1 MQSQVSRCTRIPFG
15 SRSFCFAV
23 VAGVCAAG
31 AWMGE
36 RLGAQ
41 AQTVPG
47 FSAKSVTLPKP
58 TKGWAGFAVLP
69 DGRLVAFEGK
79 SLVQLDPTTG
89 KVVKTLASLTSPAWG
104 SAVLVGPS
112 GKFVYFGESS
122 TGGIY
127 VYSLA
132 QKSLRKASTIGF
144 NYAFAFNPL
153 EGERFLY
160 VSAKPRSGALTDV
173 IRLDLAT
180 GLQDRIVEVKGFSGP
195 LGFDEKGNLYLAPAP
210 SKFGA
215 KAAGRFLRYTP
226 LQVLSAIGPR
236 TLTEKEAVLFA
247 KGYDNALSMVRDGQ
261 GTFYLADASSKTS
274 NLFEIGRAG
283 GSSGARNV
291 YKPNGL
297 TVSSLAFAK
306 GGQPFERFGREGSKL
321 YIHLTNF
328 FSKYELVTLEPL
340 RPRLVVSPSTTP
352 APDTKLQYRVQG
364 ATGAKV
370 AVWLLGT
377 GYSPER
383 TYAPLGVRG
392 LRFPSFG
399 ISLFQPFLTVLGGV
413 DAAGKTSLNLKA
425 PSQKGVLW
433 TTQVLL
439 GPVKGLPG
447 GEQPSPWVTS
457 NPLTVRVK

>member
-1 MQSQVSRCTRIPFG
+1 MQSQVSRRARVPFG
-15 SRSFCFAV
+15 PRGYGFV
-23 VAGVCAAG
+23 LVAGLLAAG
-31 AWMGE
+31 TGMGE

-58 TKGWAGFAVLP
+58 TKGWAGFSVLP
-69 DGRLVAFEGK
+69 DGGLVAFEGK
-79 SLVQLDPTTG
+79 SLVQLDPSSG
-89 KVVKTLASLTSPAWG
+89 KVVKTLARLTSPVWG

-132 QKSLRKASTIGF
+132 NKSLRKASTIVF

-180 GLQDRIVEVKGFSGP
+180 GFQDRIVEVQGFSGP
-195 LGFDEKGNLYLAPAP
+195 LVFDEQGNLYLAPAP

-215 KAAGRFLRYTP
+215 KGAGRLLRYTP
-226 LQVLSAIGPR
+226 LQVRSAIGPR
-236 TLTEKEAVLFA
+236 TLTEKEGFLFA
-247 KGYDNALSMVRDGQ
+247 KGYDNALAMVRDGQ
-261 GTFYLADASSKTS
+261 GTFYLSDASSKTS

-283 GSSGARNV
+283 GGSGAHNV
-291 YKPNGL
+291 YKPSGL
-297 TVSSLAFAK
+297 TVSALAFAK
-306 GGQPFERFGREGSKL
+306 GSQPFERFGRKGSKL

-328 FSKYELVTLEPL
+328 FSKYELLTLEPM
-340 RPRLVVSPSTTP
+340 RPSLAVSPSPSP
-352 APDTKLQYRVQG
+352 APDTKLQFTVQG
-364 ATGAKV
+364 AKGAKV

-383 TYAPLGVRG
+383 PYAPLGVRG

-399 ISLFQPFLTVLGGV
+399 ISLFQPFLTLVGGV
-413 DAAGKTSLNLKA
+413 DASGKASLNLKA
-425 PSQKGVLW
+425 PSQRGILW
-433 TTQVLL
+433 TTQALL
-439 GPVKGLPG
+439 GPIQGLPG

-457 NPLTVRVK
+457 EPLTVRVK